1 VLLPRA
7 IVTELKA
14 TSTVVPRRY
23 EHVAVL
29 FADIVEFTP
38 YCEHHPPEE
47 VVAHLQQLVETW
59 EEIALRHGVEKIKT
73 IGDAFMAA
81 SGLLTEVAN
90 PVLNCVHCGL
100 EMLAA
105 TQASPAKWNLRVGI
119 HFGQV
124 VGGILGRRQYLF
136 DLWGDAVNTASRMES
151 HGLSG
156 AITLSAQAW
165 RQIAPWARGTSM
177 GFVPIKGK
185 GEMEMIRFDGFSGP
199 QRAR

>member
-1 VLLPRA
+1 
-7 IVTELKA
+7 
-14 TSTVVPRRY
+14 
-23 EHVAVL
+23 
-29 FADIVEFTP
+29 
-38 YCEHHPPEE
+38 
-47 VVAHLQQLVETW
+47 
-59 EEIALRHGVEKIKT
+59 
-73 IGDAFMAA
+73 
-81 SGLLTEVAN
+81 
-90 PVLNCVHCGL
+90 
-100 EMLAA
+100 
-105 TQASPAKWNLRVGI
+105 
-119 HFGQV
+119 